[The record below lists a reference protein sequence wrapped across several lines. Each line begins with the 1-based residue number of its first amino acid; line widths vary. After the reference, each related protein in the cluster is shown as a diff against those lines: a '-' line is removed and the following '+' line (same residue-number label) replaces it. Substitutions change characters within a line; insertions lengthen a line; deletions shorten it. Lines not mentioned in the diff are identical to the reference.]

1 MSRLA
6 NTTVRLRAAARRA
19 SRSVYGWVALAGLLL
34 GLGLA
39 VFTALWPPL
48 PPLEGPPVALWRSDL
63 GQVEAIPLELY
74 VAGVVAAEMPVTFH
88 PEALK
93 AQAVAAR
100 TLAVRSLVQPRA
112 TDGTALTDQA
122 SRDQAWSSQEA
133 LRRRWGW
140 WRYPFAWRKIAEA
153 VLATEGEILT
163 YQGEPIFAAYHS
175 TSGGQT
181 EASENVWREALPY
194 LVSLYDPY
202 GARGPYAQTERFIDR
217 AQLAG
222 RLGPLEWRGEEPP
235 LFVLSRYPSGRVERV
250 QYGSRIYTGRQ
261 IREALGLPSTWFE
274 VIWEGTAPDS
284 CCGAT
289 GTAWACPSTGRTG
302 WPGPAGPIGRSWPTT
317 IRERCSPPGRATEGA
332 GDGGPLTGRGTGR
345 MMDKSMEDGRGVPP
359 SGAENR
365 ESGGNPER
373 PRHCDRGAPLDRPP
387 GWSWGR

>member
-274 VIWEGTAPDS
+274 VIWEGN
-284 CCGAT
+284 GARFLLR
-289 GTAWACPSTGRTG
+289 GYGHGVGMSQYGADGLARAGRTYREILAHYYPG
-302 WPGPAGPIGRSWPTT
+302 TVLTTWP
-317 IRERCSPPGRATEGA
+317 
-332 GDGGPLTGRGTGR
+332 GDGGGR
-345 MMDKSMEDGRGVPP
+345 
-359 SGAENR
+359 
-365 ESGGNPER
+365 
-373 PRHCDRGAPLDRPP
+373 
-387 GWSWGR
+387 